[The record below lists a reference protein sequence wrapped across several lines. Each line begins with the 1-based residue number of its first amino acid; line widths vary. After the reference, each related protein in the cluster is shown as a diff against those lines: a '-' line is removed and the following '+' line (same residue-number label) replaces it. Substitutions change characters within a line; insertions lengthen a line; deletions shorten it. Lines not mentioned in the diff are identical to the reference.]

1 MIMGEGYELRINE
14 SGGDE
19 GYGEKLIYEA
29 RSGGV
34 ESVERYFIENDDGTI
49 TETEVRE
56 QTFGTGDEAV
66 TNTVSSTFTYEVD
79 DMGYPGEIISGTETR
94 DGVTTTFG
102 PGMTELS
109 KSLSLT
115 LGDGETVEDYL
126 VAEADLAEIPLVLQG
141 SEGNTYAQTD
151 ENDLGSEMTFFT
163 IDDEENKQILGY
175 AEIQDIE
182 SQEDDGLGDLE
193 LAVENAQVAVDDA
206 ELGIGDTQTPLATA
220 RDEVDRIEALLT
232 SAEVELDNIGATDG
246 NFVIEYTKTPDSKNY
261 AGVIV
266 GNLPGKLVDDIPFD
280 IGGGATAITARIHTE
295 EAGKVVRMQVADS
308 ASSGADANYVHAE
321 VTLENVGWNEV
332 TFDFAMP
339 VTRYKQYAGARRY
352 YRTKC

>member
-1 MIMGEGYELRINE
+1 
-14 SGGDE
+14 
-19 GYGEKLIYEA
+19 
-29 RSGGV
+29 
-34 ESVERYFIENDDGTI
+34 
-49 TETEVRE
+49 
-56 QTFGTGDEAV
+56 
-66 TNTVSSTFTYEVD
+66 
-79 DMGYPGEIISGTETR
+79 
-94 DGVTTTFG
+94 
-102 PGMTELS
+102 MTELS

-151 ENDLGSEMTFFT
+151 ENDLGSEITFFT

-220 RDEVDRIEALLT
+220 REEVDRIEALLT
-232 SAEVELDNIGATDG
+232 SAEAELDNIGATDG

-266 GNLPGKLVDDIPFD
+266 GNLAV
-280 IGGGATAITARIHTE
+280 T
-295 EAGKVVRMQVADS
+295 
-308 ASSGADANYVHAE
+308 SSTTFLS
-321 VTLENVGWNEV
+321 TLEAAPLPLRHASTLQKQARLFVCRLLIALLKV
-332 TFDFAMP
+332 PMQTMYMP
-339 VTRYKQYAGARRY
+339 K
-352 YRTKC
+352 